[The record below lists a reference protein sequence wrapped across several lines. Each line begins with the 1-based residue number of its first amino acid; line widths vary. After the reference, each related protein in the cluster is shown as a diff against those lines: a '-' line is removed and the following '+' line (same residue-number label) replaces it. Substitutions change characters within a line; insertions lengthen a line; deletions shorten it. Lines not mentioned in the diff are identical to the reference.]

1 MIGRHSPP
9 RKGAGMRIPKKY
21 EPMKKTILIHVGAVA
36 MKETAKPMA
45 NSIPEMMEKIN
56 ESVAKLCPYEV
67 EWLAKLMP
75 KQSCKDGCKACWNK
89 EIKEVKE

>member
-1 MIGRHSPP
+1 
-9 RKGAGMRIPKKY
+9 
-21 EPMKKTILIHVGAVA
+21 MKAIDAYTEH
-36 MKETAKPMA
+36 
-45 NSIPEMMEKIN
+45 MMEKIN